1 MRRFTLKFKLT
12 IVYTFFMVL
21 VTGTALILLFSLSNR
36 EMLSST
42 QDILKHHVE
51 NGLDDVEMEDG
62 NLEIDSDFYSVEDNV
77 YLSVYNKDN
86 YFMYGKI
93 PYGFDEQPEFSDGE
107 LRKISQR
114 YMDWYVFDLSVPQEG
129 LYIRGITSI
138 TNAEKSFRITLR
150 FAGIILPLLVI
161 VMAVLGYFFTKRTLQ
176 PVRKITYTVRKI
188 QEDADMSRRIGLRD
202 AVEKNKKTKKTR
214 DEIYDLAETFDEML
228 EQLEIAF
235 QREKQFTSDVSHEL
249 RTPIS
254 VIMAQCDACLA
265 DESLSEEQRQQ
276 ISLIYR
282 KTKNMAEMIS
292 QLLLL
297 SRADQGRQ
305 PLNRERLNVSEI
317 TEMIIEE
324 QKMINGLSVGQVLI
338 EAHIEPDIFAYID
351 ETFYIRMIV
360 NLLSNAIAYSKENGK
375 VELSLTETEHEV
387 VGSIR
392 DNGIGIPKEKLPYIW
407 KRFYQV
413 SPSRSGSHSGLGLSM
428 VEWIVKAHGGWI
440 KAESVL
446 GEGSIFS
453 FGLPLEC
460 KKQNEK

>member
-1 MRRFTLKFKLT
+1 
-12 IVYTFFMVL
+12 MVL

-324 QKMINGLSVGQVLI
+324 QKMINGLSVGQIQI
-338 EAHIEPDIFAYID
+338 EAHIEPDIYAYID

-375 VELSLTETEHEV
+375 IELSLTKTEHEV

>member
-375 VELSLTETEHEV
+375 VELSLTKTEHEV

>member
-62 NLEIDSDFYSVEDNV
+62 DLEIDSDFYSVEDNV

-282 KTKNMAEMIS
+282 KTKN
-292 QLLLL
+292 
-297 SRADQGRQ
+297 
-305 PLNRERLNVSEI
+305 I
-317 TEMIIEE
+317 TTWYLFGIWY
-324 QKMINGLSVGQVLI
+324 G
-338 EAHIEPDIFAYID
+338 
-351 ETFYIRMIV
+351 FY
-360 NLLSNAIAYSKENGK
+360 N
-375 VELSLTETEHEV
+375 
-387 VGSIR
+387 
-392 DNGIGIPKEKLPYIW
+392 
-407 KRFYQV
+407 
-413 SPSRSGSHSGLGLSM
+413 
-428 VEWIVKAHGGWI
+428 
-440 KAESVL
+440 
-446 GEGSIFS
+446 S
-453 FGLPLEC
+453 F
-460 KKQNEK
+460 NS